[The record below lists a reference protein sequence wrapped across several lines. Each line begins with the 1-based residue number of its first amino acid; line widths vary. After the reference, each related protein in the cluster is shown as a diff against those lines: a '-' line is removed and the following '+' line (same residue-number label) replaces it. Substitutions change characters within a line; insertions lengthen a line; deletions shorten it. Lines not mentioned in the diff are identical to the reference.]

1 MQKLRLCAISQQASV
16 FRHITDTHFPTHKP
30 THKKDSQHFIMSAN
44 ELKKSDFTLSDEPFA
59 LFTQW
64 LEEAAASEIN
74 DPNGTALA
82 TVDADGLP
90 NVRMVLLKGF
100 DKRGFVFYTNFESNK
115 GREILSSMKAA
126 MCFHWKSLRRQVR
139 VRGKVE
145 VVSDAESDAYYA
157 TRPRHSRL
165 GAWAS
170 AQSRPLEARQI
181 LVDAVAK
188 LDANY
193 PGDEIPRPS
202 HWSGFRIIPSSIE
215 FWQDGEFRL
224 HDRIEFKRDG
234 GAWMKARLYP

>member
-1 MQKLRLCAISQQASV
+1 
-16 FRHITDTHFPTHKP
+16 
-30 THKKDSQHFIMSAN
+30 MSAI
-44 ELKKSDFTLSDEPFA
+44 ELKNRDFTLEDEPFA
-59 LFTQW
+59 LFAHW
-64 LEEAAASEIN
+64 LDEATASEVN

-82 TVDADGLP
+82 TVDEAGLP

-100 DKRGFVFYTNFESNK
+100 DERGFVFYTNFESNK

-139 VRGKVE
+139 VRGQVE
-145 VVSDAESDAYYA
+145 VVSEEEANAYYA

-170 AQSRPLEARQI
+170 AQSRPLEARQV

-188 LDANY
+188 LDAEY
-193 PGDEIPRPS
+193 PGGDIPRPA
-202 HWSGFRIIPSSIE
+202 HWSGFRIVPSSIE

-224 HDRIEFKRDG
+224 HDRIAFQRDG
-234 GAWMKARLYP
+234 DGWSKTRLYP